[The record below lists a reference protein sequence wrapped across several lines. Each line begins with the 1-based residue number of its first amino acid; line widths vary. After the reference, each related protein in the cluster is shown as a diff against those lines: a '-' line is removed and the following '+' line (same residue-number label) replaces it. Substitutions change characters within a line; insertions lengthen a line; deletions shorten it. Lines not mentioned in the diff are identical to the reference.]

1 MNVVYLA
8 LAGVVGF
15 VAALVAAPLPANNV
29 DCGVHKVDQKTVTS
43 FVLKP
48 PPSPV
53 VKEACPPA
61 EHVVCP
67 VVEQKVEEKPVKRRR
82 HRRYWR

>member
-1 MNVVYLA
+1 MRLILA
-8 LAGVVGF
+8 AIAGF
-15 VAALVAAPLPANNV
+15 AIAMLTAPMPTSKS
-29 DCGVHKVDQKTVTS
+29 DCGIQKVDQKTVTS

-53 VKEACPPA
+53 IKEACPPV

-67 VVEQKVEEKPVKRRR
+67 APEEKPVEEKPRRR
-82 HRRYWR
+82 HRRHWR